1 MRGFTSIGLASC
13 AGLLCFGLFAP
24 AIAGPNLAQRLI
36 CQLEASSGSP
46 EPEIGLDDLGLQA
59 DGERLLLAGRLAEAQ
74 AGFEA
79 ARDAALAQNDN
90 ARLGA
95 ALDGLGLV
103 AAARGRRV
111 LADRLHRQAAEAF
124 VRAGDGLGE
133 ARAHYNRGLSTLQG
147 VRSLSWLEAARTG
160 RVPENQ
166 EGAALFAVAGEHFQ
180 SAGALALA
188 AGDAAFAATAYAA
201 SARAQARSP
210 EALGAGPPAQSAL
223 EAARLLPDPE
233 ERANALLSTL
243 DAALTADLFVDDT
256 RIHRVVEEAMAEA
269 IAATDATSD
278 RELQA
283 LARGFAARAYGVA
296 GRQEDAR
303 IMSERAAFLAAA
315 GERREASALWLG
327 QAAAYAE
334 VSGAHDL
341 ARRRYAEAVAVIVRR
356 RDSLIPDETRAG
368 GAGLQ
373 AELMPLL
380 AAQADFLLRRA
391 PVGAGFERSGLVEE
405 ARQSIELARSIEIES
420 FVGDPCVRRGIS
432 SDLSDLPADAAVL
445 YPVTIGE
452 EAFVILGTREGA
464 TLQRS
469 EVSAQA
475 LQDAAA
481 RLRRAFSPSTLSNDY
496 EADAELLYAGVMA
509 PVEGLLRRNG
519 LSTVLYAPVGALR
532 DAPLAAFLSP
542 EGRFV
547 AQDFAVATV
556 LSLSLIDPTEPAERP
571 YQALAA
577 GISDAV
583 DDFEPLPAVRAE
595 LEAVRSSVRSQTLL
609 NERFNRETLEQG
621 LSSDRLNIVHL
632 ATHGSFGGNVRQ
644 SFVLGHEGP
653 IYLDELNQLVARAR
667 IRDAAINLLTLSA
680 CETAAGDDRAV
691 MGLAGAAFASGADTV
706 IGALWQVSDES
717 TAQLFG
723 DFYADMAARQ
733 ASGAPRNKAWSLAEA
748 QRRAIAEGRHPF
760 EWSGFVLIG
769 KWR

>member
-1 MRGFTSIGLASC
+1 MNRFTGIGVASC
-13 AGLLCFGLFAP
+13 AGLLCLGLFAP
-24 AIAGPNLAQRLI
+24 AIAGPQVAQRLM
-36 CQLEASSGSP
+36 CQLEASSASP
-46 EPEIGLDDLGLQA
+46 EPEMGAEDLGWQA
-59 DGERLLLAGRLAEAQ
+59 GGEQLLLAGRLAEAQ
-74 AGFEA
+74 ARFEA
-79 ARDAALAQNDN
+79 ARDAASAQSDN

-124 VRAGDGLGE
+124 ALAGDGLGE

-147 VRSLSWLEAARTG
+147 VRPLSWLEAARTG
-160 RVPENQ
+160 LAPADEG
-166 EGAALFAVAGEHFQ
+166 GAAVFAAAAAHFQ

-188 AGDAAFAATAYAA
+188 AGDSGLAATAYAA
-201 SARAQARSP
+201 SARAQARSSEP
-210 EALGAGPPAQSAL
+210 LGAGPAAQSAL

-233 ERANALLSTL
+233 DRANALLSTL
-243 DAALTADLFVDDT
+243 DAALTADLFGDDA
-256 RIHRVVEEAMAEA
+256 RIHRVVEAALAEA
-269 IAATDATSD
+269 IAAADATSD
-278 RELQA
+278 REAQA

-296 GRQEDAR
+296 GRREDAR
-303 IMSERAAFLAAA
+303 ILSERAAFLAAA

-334 VSGAHDL
+334 ASGAHDL
-341 ARRRYAEAVAVIVRR
+341 ARQRYAEAVAVIVRR
-356 RDSLIPDETRAG
+356 RDTLIPDESRAG
-368 GAGLQ
+368 EAGLQ
-373 AELMPLL
+373 AELRPLL

-391 PVGAGFERSGLVEE
+391 PVGAGFERAGLVEE

-420 FVGDPCVRRGIS
+420 FVGDPCIRRGIS
-432 SDLSDLPADAAVL
+432 SDLADLPADAAVL
-445 YPVTIGE
+445 YPVAIGG
-452 EAFVILGTREGA
+452 EAFVLLGTREGA
-464 TLQRS
+464 TLRRAG
-469 EVSAQA
+469 VSAQA
-475 LQDAAA
+475 VQEAAA
-481 RLRRAFSPSTLSNDY
+481 RLRRAFTPRTLSNDY
-496 EADAELLYAGVMA
+496 QADATLLYAGVMA
-509 PVEGLLRRNG
+509 PVEDLLRRNG

-556 LSLSLIDPTEPAERP
+556 LSLSLIDPTEQQERP

-583 DDFEPLPAVRAE
+583 EDFEALPAVRAE
-595 LEAVRSSVRSQTLL
+595 LEAVRSSVRAQTLL
-609 NERFNRETLEQG
+609 NERFNRQTLEQG
-621 LSSDRLNIVHL
+621 LASDRLNIVHL
-632 ATHGSFGGNVRQ
+632 ATHGSFGGNFRQ

-653 IYLDELNQLVARAR
+653 IYLDELNQLVSRAR
-667 IRDAAINLLTLSA
+667 IREAAINLLTLSA
-680 CETAAGDDRAV
+680 CETAAGDDSAV

-717 TAQLFG
+717 TARLFG
-723 DFYADMAARQ
+723 DFYADMAGRQ
-733 ASGAPRNKAWSLAEA
+733 GSGAPRNKALSLAEA